1 MEQKGTHEEHLS
13 VLEFKKKECAKE
25 VAELGN
31 MLAEK
36 QDHVQALDE
45 ILKENIAQLETLEA
59 EKAEAEMA
67 VDEAAKEAASA
78 GKKATKA
85 KKELQSIAPLV
96 NNMKSYALDY
106 GREADRLLPE
116 AGTLESGKSYKEKKA
131 IPFMKKMKDIL
142 FSLYLE
148 YCKLQDKYQ
157 RLSRDYNDMWNK
169 KERIHN
175 RCNVLE
181 KRVEELEDIEKDYG
195 RIRKFFGLDRVDNLL
210 RELKEQ
216 ERLQA
221 GMEKYRLWIIFLYRC
236 TF

>member
-1 MEQKGTHEEHLS
+1 
-13 VLEFKKKECAKE
+13 
-25 VAELGN
+25 
-31 MLAEK
+31 
-36 QDHVQALDE
+36 
-45 ILKENIAQLETLEA
+45 
-59 EKAEAEMA
+59 
-67 VDEAAKEAASA
+67 
-78 GKKATKA
+78 
-85 KKELQSIAPLV
+85 
-96 NNMKSYALDY
+96 
-106 GREADRLLPE
+106 
-116 AGTLESGKSYKEKKA
+116 
-131 IPFMKKMKDIL
+131 MKKMKDIL

-221 GMEKYRLWIIFLYRC
+221 GMEKDRK
-236 TF
+236 